1 MYPIWCLLIL
11 LFEIFPCILA
21 KLLQLCPTLYDTM
34 DCNPPGS
41 LVHGIPQA
49 RTLEWVAMPS
59 SRGSFWPRVWTH
71 ILSDEIKVTLGF
83 YGCFLW
89 SSTNVIQLPF
99 MFQLCLP
106 SYIYPAVSSLT
117 LPMSFLYLT
126 YTHLLTHSFCF
137 PHNFS
142 LYIKLSRPLWLFS
155 LCSQYRLLQIFKL
168 KTVDFPRSS
177 FKSGPIIAHWK
188 TDGLTAL
195 SLSLAWLSS
204 CVWTWCRDDHPN
216 SLLLQPL

>member
-117 LPMSFLYLT
+117 LPI
-126 YTHLLTHSFCF
+126 C
-137 PHNFS
+137 
-142 LYIKLSRPLWLFS
+142 LFS
-155 LCSQYRLLQIFKL
+155 TSHIPTCLLIVSASLITSAYTLNYQDRSDFSVYAPSTAYFKYL
-168 KTVDFPRSS
+168 
-177 FKSGPIIAHWK
+177 
-188 TDGLTAL
+188 
-195 SLSLAWLSS
+195 
-204 CVWTWCRDDHPN
+204 N
-216 SLLLQPL
+216 